1 MDKMVRTDWKR
12 HSAPY
17 DMTFDL
23 TAYKMSVDEMFDEAM
38 EAFTSGGGTM
48 SRTPQPTVAAPQR
61 TSTMVRERKKSIGV
75 AEVGVTEL
83 STDRYTPGVLKVFGE
98 TILPGVQYKSVLA
111 SCRSTAQE
119 LVKQALERFGL
130 SASNYKHYVLCD
142 VVGRYDSNVTDIN
155 HNEDRLGKWERV
167 FARMLSDRDKPL
179 LLQKFWKPIEGFSR
193 RYELHIRESV
203 TDFTDDDDTLGLNEN
218 ARKILISKLR
228 PGAIPLFDDAT
239 LGRSSSSGLKL
250 DFSKMSSES
259 TLECTD
265 SESEKVK
272 VNSSRSCPN
281 EMDTCLP
288 SKHPFFVNIR
298 GFDVKKDKTV
308 YVIKSKRFDFGNPN
322 LKLPK
327 VKDNVPRY
335 SLYAPDIG
343 SVHCCFKVYKFK
355 RSNVVTDPLNERT
368 NYFLELTP
376 MAANISVNGRNVR
389 NKVVVRSGDIVNI
402 GIYYVFLFKDC
413 SKGFDVPLSLPWLPV
428 PDVNNV
434 NVKTNGDVIDVG
446 IPVEDESAS
455 ATGTDDSGDMSVPE
469 RMSLSYVKDKEED
482 LVKYICA
489 IIQQQNTSRTYPL
502 TPAFLFGMVIE
513 HASRKFEIRQL
524 KHLFLRILYSVREN
538 VAETAKSLSSG
549 KFSCTLLDMSKPPND
564 RDQKLERLLLW
575 ISNCVQLLLFLKH
588 TFQLPEVPLPERASE
603 GARADRKS
611 RKDENAKHALGQLVT
626 GLEEIIMFCFQQSVY
641 TITKALHPVLPAL
654 LNSNPFS
661 DGNSETCSMED
672 VVRMLEALAEV
683 THVTMLHESITRQ
696 LFTYLFFFTNTNVFN
711 KLIVEESGTEFYNW
725 QSGVRLRANLGQLED
740 WATQNGLEDEFGQ
753 MFELLLAVTELL
765 ATSRNTLVKY
775 QWAMMKTHYA
785 PLTSRQLYHVI
796 SHYQLGRP
804 APLAWQ
810 PNADEMEAVIEET
823 LDPIPL
829 SAHPPFALPDNCG
842 AVDLVRSPEDASF
855 WNTLRRLKSLY
866 GAVEDDSD
874 SGFSISNTPRG
885 SNIATNGEPF
895 YNQEVIP
902 TNQNSANNT
911 RDDKSQESEPTYA
924 VVQKSKVKLPVKRN
938 GMNLWSY
945 KVPKPGS
952 GVCQCTENS
961 DNDDVTRNSLTSD
974 LMSEERRE
982 NVESSDSSREHDK
995 NEFIATAL
1003 SRSLKLNIKPICK
1016 TENKEKNVTPRY
1028 VKNKHASGNV
1038 ADCSARTL
1046 PKSLQMRNRS
1056 NSIGAH
1062 SKKPHDASKQTLSF
1076 SVEDLPVKM
1085 LRHKP
1090 SASFEEAIE
1099 RGYTS
1104 DTVHVKSAS
1113 ISEDEFSHT
1122 KPSVISSSLSL
1133 NKSVKP
1139 VIVPRSHL
1147 VRRHKS
1153 LVTSTS
1159 NSVSSDE
1166 VFVDEVDIDNLYQ
1179 SHSGSIPFQTLPNK
1193 LSSFKPISTSKDSM
1207 VNPKKLK
1214 TNTQKIMAVSF
1225 DANSRRSSIEL
1236 TKDELFLHD
1245 ADINLEY
1252 ADDNVNVRETDDNS
1266 SDIEEMLDSEVN
1278 EEYSGELFTEVNEQ
1292 TLADLKRHG
1301 SSLNV
1306 APSCET
1312 SPRMFNQPYVK
1323 VSEVVG
1329 VDEDRNQMSPCPLY
1343 TVRLEKH
1350 HGGLGLS
1357 LVDGLH
1363 TSLRLAGI
1371 YIRRIQEDSPAAQT
1385 GCLLVGD
1392 RILAVDG
1399 RSVIGADYQ
1408 STMTAIKEAD
1418 DTLTLLIARGNE
1430 SMADK
1435 VSVSQV

>member
-524 KHLFLRILYSVREN
+524 KHLFLRIL
-538 VAETAKSLSSG
+538 
-549 KFSCTLLDMSKPPND
+549 TLLDMSKPPND

-626 GLEEIIMFCFQQSVY
+626 GLEEIIMFCFQQS
-641 TITKALHPVLPAL
+641 ALHPVLPAL

-683 THVTMLHESITRQ
+683 TH
-696 LFTYLFFFTNTNVFN
+696 
-711 KLIVEESGTEFYNW
+711 SGTEFYNW

-765 ATSRNTLVKY
+765 ATSRNTLV
-775 QWAMMKTHYA
+775 
-785 PLTSRQLYHVI
+785 
-796 SHYQLGRP
+796 
-804 APLAWQ
+804 
-810 PNADEMEAVIEET
+810 
-823 LDPIPL
+823 
-829 SAHPPFALPDNCG
+829 
-842 AVDLVRSPEDASF
+842 
-855 WNTLRRLKSLY
+855 KSLY

-1399 RSVIGADYQ
+1399 RSVI
-1408 STMTAIKEAD
+1408 
-1418 DTLTLLIARGNE
+1418 AR
-1430 SMADK
+1430 
-1435 VSVSQV
+1435 